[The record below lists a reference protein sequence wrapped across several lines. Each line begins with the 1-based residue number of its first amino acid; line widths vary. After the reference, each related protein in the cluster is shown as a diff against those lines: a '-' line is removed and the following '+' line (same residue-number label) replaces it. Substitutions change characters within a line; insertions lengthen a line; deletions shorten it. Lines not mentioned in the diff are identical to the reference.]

1 MTNNINKI
9 MSVIAEFGFYSGC
22 TCSRDRKRIYKYY
35 LGYQKDLDETWINLG
50 HVVVDATTI
59 EVLEHLNKGIIRYLN
74 EEIEESPND
83 YYVIHKRRKTRETY
97 AYSLFSEAIDGSTI
111 LLDRIEV
118 PTSED
123 F

>member
-1 MTNNINKI
+1 MTNNINKT

-22 TCSRDRKRIYKYY
+22 TCSRVRKQIYKYY
-35 LGYQKDLDETWINLG
+35 LGYQDNPGEDWVNLG
-50 HVVVDATTI
+50 YVGVDTTPI
-59 EVLEHLNKGIIRYLN
+59 EVLKRLNKGIIRYLN
-74 EEIEESPND
+74 EEIEESPNN